1 MYKMLS
7 IRLQRSLKNRYSCR
21 AFNVVIWAVSGCPH
35 LPAFPHGNGVTLE
48 ILWSLC
54 IRAVL
59 LIKTI
64 TVQLLLQF
72 KSLHQTRNDL
82 QEDPITRG
90 SQQLNSTWHHWTSV
104 LPTCGRWQPLENT
117 GIHCGQGY
125 TQGKYVKK
133 KKKTVYRL
141 CLKRIHNTLNYN
153 NNNDCLTAFDPGQP
167 G

>member
-1 MYKMLS
+1 MCRVGRKWHYLILLSAMYKMLS

-82 QEDPITRG
+82 QEDPTTRG
-90 SQQLNSTWHHWTSV
+90 SQQLNSPSRTLAFTVVKATLKESTS
-104 LPTCGRWQPLENT
+104 RRRR
-117 GIHCGQGY
+117 
-125 TQGKYVKK
+125 
-133 KKKTVYRL
+133 RL
-141 CLKRIHNTLNYN
+141 YI
-153 NNNDCLTAFDPGQP
+153 DCV
-167 G
+167 